1 MNIANALVSPVSS
14 FLSHIG
20 TDTAENGVVG
30 RGFLN
35 RAVRLVYAHGIRT
48 SEEECLREAAIISSV
63 FKNSEV
69 HYTYYT
75 SSGSFGDI
83 RRMANALF
91 RQVPL
96 VAAQKL
102 AENIRLRLEEL
113 SETLPEKK
121 ARRVVVIA
129 HSGGGILMNIACS
142 VFLAAEERKKIVL
155 YTFGSP
161 VLFSNETVS
170 HAVNYVSRS
179 DYIPSFCTFL
189 QGYFWNNPAPCVF
202 IGSQWRNP
210 FEAHAFAG
218 KDYVDGLQEAKSD
231 LKKVMQL
238 QSRSSAKGEA
248 KEKREKEP
256 HLYREGKVDKYTEK
270 EGAQQND
277 SVAQGT
283 LQNQSEMVKLAHV
296 EGDDH
301 QNSG

>member
-30 RGFLN
+30 RGYLN
-35 RAVRLVYAHGIRT
+35 RAVRIVYAHGIRT
-48 SEEECLREAAIISSV
+48 SEEECLREAQIVSKI

-69 HYTYYT
+69 HYTYYS
-75 SSGSFGDI
+75 SSGSFGDV

-102 AENIRLRLEEL
+102 VENIRSRLKEL
-113 SETLPEKK
+113 DESLPEKR

-142 VFLAAEERKKIVL
+142 LLLEPEERKKIVL
-155 YTFGSP
+155 YTFGSA
-161 VLFSNETVS
+161 VLFSNDLVS

-218 KDYVDGLQEAKSD
+218 RDYVDGLQEARRD

-238 QSRSSAKGEA
+238 EGRSSALGEA
-248 KEKREKEP
+248 KEKGEKEP
-256 HLYREGKVDKYTEK
+256 NLHRDGEVDKHTEK
-270 EGAQQND
+270 EGAEQND
-277 SVAQGT
+277 AVTQGT
-283 LQNQSEMVKLAHV
+283 L
-296 EGDDH
+296 
-301 QNSG
+301 